1 MARKIFN
8 REISWLAFNHR
19 VLQEAADP
27 NVPLLERIR
36 FLGIFSNNLD
46 EFFKVRVATIKRMI
60 DIQEKNQTVEGE
72 RPRKVLAQ
80 IQKKVIELQSEF
92 ESTFRLILK
101 ELEKENIYL
110 INEKGLNEE
119 QARYV
124 RTYFEDKVLPALS
137 PVMLFNV
144 TEFPAL
150 RDKSIYLAVR
160 LSHSGK
166 KLPPEYALI
175 ELPTAVISRFL
186 VLPKE
191 QDRTYIILLDD
202 VIRFCLGDVFAIFP
216 YDTFEAY
223 TIKLTRDAELD
234 YDNDLSQS
242 FLEKIAQ
249 GLSNRKS
256 GQPVRFVYDASMP
269 PEMFNYLIQ
278 RMGLDVDDNL
288 IPGGRYHN
296 FKDFMNFPDLG
307 KTHLLYPPAPPAEH
321 PLMRTPG
328 SILEIMKQQDFL
340 LHCPYQKFPHFIN
353 LLREAA
359 IDPDVTSIKITLYRV
374 GQNSK
379 VIQALLNAARNGKDV
394 TAILELQA
402 RFDEKNNIYYAR
414 KLEEAGVNVIFGIK
428 GLKVH
433 AKLVL
438 ITRRENRQNV
448 QYACVGTGNFHEG
461 NAAVYTDL
469 LLFTSDKRITSEVE
483 RVFSIFNEPYLN
495 YTFRYLLV
503 SPLSMRQRIVRLIDN
518 EIKNARAGKEAYIDI
533 KINHLVDRGM
543 VNKLMQAQE
552 AGVKIRLIVR
562 GICSIYTGHESGKP
576 IDAISIVDKYLEH
589 ARFFFFCNGGEELCY
604 LSSADWMT
612 RNLDHRIE
620 VASPVFSPE
629 LKEQLRKIFEIQWS
643 DNVKARIIND
653 QQNNPYRPHTHP
665 PVRAQIV
672 IYDLYQQLQNIPVD
686 RKPAPSLE
694 KSTISHLSRA

>member
-27 NVPLLERIR
+27 NVPLLERIK

-60 DIQEKNQTVEGE
+60 DVQEKNQTVEGE

-92 ESTFRLILK
+92 EDTFRKILK

-110 INEKGLNEE
+110 INENGLNEE
-119 QARYV
+119 QAKYV

-144 TEFPAL
+144 EEFPAL

-202 VIRFCLGDVFAIFP
+202 VIRFCLNDVFAIFP

-256 GQPVRFVYDASMP
+256 GQPVRFVYDGSMP

-307 KTHLLYPPAPPAEH
+307 KKHLLYPPAPPAEH

-328 SILEIMKQQDFL
+328 SILAIMKQQDFL
-340 LHCPYQKFPHFIN
+340 LHCPYQKFSHFIN

-359 IDPDVTSIKITLYRV
+359 IDPDVTSIKITLYRL

-402 RFDEKNNIYYAR
+402 RFDEKNNIYYAK
-414 KLEEAGVNVIFGIK
+414 KLEEAGVNVIFGLK

-438 ITRRENRQNV
+438 ITRRENKQNV

-461 NAAVYTDL
+461 NATVYTDL
-469 LLFTSDKRITSEVE
+469 LLFTCDKRITSEVE
-483 RVFSIFNEPYLN
+483 RVFSIFNEPYHN

-503 SPLSMRQRIVRLIDN
+503 SPLSMRQRITRLIDN
-518 EIKNARAGKEAYIDI
+518 EIKNALAGKEAYIDI

-562 GICSIYTGHESGKP
+562 GICSIYTGHASGKP

-589 ARFFFFCNGGEELCY
+589 ARFFFFCNGGKELCY
-604 LSSADWMT
+604 ISSADWMT

-629 LKEQLRKIFEIQWS
+629 LKEEIRKIFEIQWS

-665 PVRAQIV
+665 PVRAQLV
-672 IYDLYQQLQNIPVD
+672 IYDFYQQLQEIPVN

-694 KSTISHLSRA
+694 KATVTHLSRA